1 MKKDDILK
9 LENQIKIMEKEVV
22 NLESYYAQR
31 DISKF
36 ESSRNKITSS
46 NKIIN
51 EIIK

>member
-9 LENQIKIMEKEVV
+9 LENQIKIMEKEVI
-22 NLESYYAQR
+22 NLENYYSKR

-36 ESSRNKITSS
+36 EISRNKINSS